1 MFKDMPM
8 EITWAEAKKIFDT
21 NIAIRGGGGGVLSYG
36 GKWYDV
42 RHMSARH
49 ARRQA
54 LTDMLV
60 RNVDPAVVA
69 VVDVLATAS

>member
-42 RHMSARH
+42 RHMSA
-49 ARRQA
+49 ADIA
-54 LTDMLV
+54 DF
-60 RNVDPAVVA
+60 
-69 VVDVLATAS
+69 LASATRGVKH